1 MPPTRAY
8 AYQRARGYWR
18 SGGRQ
23 RTGGYLPSGGCRR
36 FARWS
41 SVAVGLALIAACAV
55 GPNYHRPKFDT
66 AADYKE
72 THDWKPSEPND
83 VLSRGPWWEIFK
95 DDALNQLE
103 VRIDISN
110 ENVKAA
116 AAAFDQA
123 RALVAQAR
131 AGFWP
136 TITGSASRLYGA
148 SGVPSTVITSNGS
161 TAGTGSSG
169 TTTGTNTGGTTT
181 TTTTTSVPVTTVGR
195 STITNS
201 AGVAGSW
208 DLDVWGK
215 IRRTVESDRAS
226 AQASAAA
233 LAAAR
238 LSAQASLATDYFEL
252 RAQDQLQKLL
262 DDTVVAEQLSLK
274 ITESRYK
281 FGVAARA
288 DVVSAEAQLLSSQAQ
303 QVNAR
308 IQRGILE
315 HAVAVLVGQQPAVFS
330 VAPSTMRADV
340 PTVPVGI
347 PSTLLERR
355 PDVAQAER
363 NMAAANAQI
372 GVAEAAYFPDLT
384 LAGSDDYSGSSMSKL
399 IRASNRVWSFG
410 PTLAE
415 TFFDGGLR
423 GAQVDQARASHDA
436 AVHTY
441 RQTVLAGFQQVE
453 DQVVTLRVL
462 EQQAVIEEAAVAA
475 AREAEKLTLNQYKAG
490 TVPYSS
496 VITAQTTRLS
506 AEQTAL
512 TVLSSRLQ
520 ASVALISAI
529 GGGWNASQLPLP

>member
-1 MPPTRAY
+1 MRRLTQSRESRMPAYRACLS
-8 AYQRARGYWR
+8 RP
-18 SGGRQ
+18 
-23 RTGGYLPSGGCRR
+23 L
-36 FARWS
+36 ARWA
-41 SVAVGLALIAACAV
+41 VAIMGLTVAASCAV
-55 GPNYHRPKFDT
+55 GPDYHRPKFD
-66 AADYKE
+66 AAPAFKE
-72 THDWKPSEPND
+72 AVDWKPSEPND
-83 VLSRGPWWEIFK
+83 VLSRGPWWEIYK

-116 AAAFDQA
+116 AAAFAQA

-136 TITGSASRLYGA
+136 TISASVSRLRGE
-148 SGVPSTVITSNGS
+148 SGTPTTF
-161 TAGTGSSG
+161 TGSSG
-169 TTTGTNTGGTTT
+169 L
-181 TTTTTSVPVTTVGR
+181 PVTTNSR
-195 STITNS
+195 SAITDS
-201 AGVAGSW
+201 AGISGSW
-208 DLDVWGK
+208 DLDIWGK
-215 IRRTVESDRAS
+215 IRRTTESDRAS
-226 AQASAAA
+226 AQSSAAA

-238 LSAQASLATDYFEL
+238 LSAQADLATDYFEL
-252 RAQDQLQKLL
+252 RAQDQLQRLL

-308 IQRGILE
+308 IQRAILE
-315 HAVAVLVGQQPAVFS
+315 HAIAVLIGQQPASFS
-330 VAPSTMRADV
+330 LGVSSMRADV
-340 PTVPVGI
+340 PTVPAGL

-355 PDVAQAER
+355 PDVAEAER
-363 NMAAANAQI
+363 KMAAANAQI
-372 GVAEAAYFPDLT
+372 GVAKAAYFPDLT
-384 LAGSDDYSGSSMSKL
+384 LGGSDDYTGSSMSKL
-399 IRASNRVWSFG
+399 IRASNRAWSVG

-415 TFFDGGLR
+415 TLFDGGLR
-423 GAQVDQARASHDA
+423 GAQVDQARAAYDA
-436 AVHTY
+436 SVDSY

-453 DQVVTLRVL
+453 DNLATLRVL
-462 EQQAVIEEAAVAA
+462 EQQAVIEESAVAA

-520 ASVALISAI
+520 ASVALIEAI